1 MNRILVGTLAAA
13 GKPTEVWT
21 ITDDSSVLV
30 LPHGGRIFAV
40 PASEIN
46 RGDTMSQGRARVN
59 P

>member
-1 MNRILVGTLAAA
+1 
-13 GKPTEVWT
+13 VWT